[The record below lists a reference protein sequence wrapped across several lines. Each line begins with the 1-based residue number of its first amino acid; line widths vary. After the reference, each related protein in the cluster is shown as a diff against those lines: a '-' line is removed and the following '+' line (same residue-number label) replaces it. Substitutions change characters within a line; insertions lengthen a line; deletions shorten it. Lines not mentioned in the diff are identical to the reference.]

1 MHVRVA
7 HFGLVDPFHAFGGEH
22 ADGNL
27 LGDDGLALS
36 GASGVETL
44 FVEVVVGEGV
54 VVAAVAEEAVGG
66 SGADG
71 VGEDCQGED
80 RVAISLGKAQGCRCG
95 VFGGSEGGLERC
107 QGELYIDRVVLDTRL
122 DRVLIE
128 ERVN

>member
-7 HFGLVDPFHAFGGEH
+7 DFGLVDPLDAFGGED
-22 ADGNL
+22 ADGDL
-27 LGDDGLALS
+27 LRDDGLALG
-36 GASGVETL
+36 GAAGVETL

-54 VVAAVAEEAVGG
+54 VAAAVAEKAVGG

-80 RVAISLGKAQGCRCG
+80 RVAISLGEAQGCRCG
-95 VFGGSEGGLERC
+95 IFGGSEGGLERC
-107 QGELYIDRVVLDTRL
+107 QGKLYIDRVVLDTRL

-128 ERVN
+128 